1 MLHSAL
7 EIIDVLDTIELED
20 GSYVD
25 ILLMSDGSVTSS
37 ATQLLARSVFGTA
50 ELSDLDPPF

>member
-25 ILLMSDGSVTSS
+25 ILLMSDGTC
-37 ATQLLARSVFGTA
+37 TTA
-50 ELSDLDPPF
+50 PRPAYSDVVPEGAPF